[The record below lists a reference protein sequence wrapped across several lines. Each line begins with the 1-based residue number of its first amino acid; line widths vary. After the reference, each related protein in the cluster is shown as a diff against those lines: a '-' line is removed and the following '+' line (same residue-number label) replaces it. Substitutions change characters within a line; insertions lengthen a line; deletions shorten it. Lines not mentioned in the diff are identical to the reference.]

1 MKYFIHFKQHLL
13 LVCLLLFSK
22 GVFAQVDTK
31 DWVYE
36 YSNGKKYAVHV
47 AQAGNTLWGIH
58 TTYNVPVDEIV
69 AANPGIE
76 KGVKEGYRY
85 LIPLGGA
92 DMKVLSGTI
101 VREHSVEKGETAF
114 SIAKKYNCSVD
125 DLLKYN
131 PGIDKG
137 LKVGQVLKVI
147 IAPTSETIP
156 PKQTDK
162 PVVSTPAVTFTD
174 TVLVYEVKA
183 SETLYTISK
192 RFMVPVNELQ
202 KFNNLKSTN
211 IKTGDI
217 IRVPLK
223 KENVKP
229 VPVRE
234 VLPKEEIRKV
244 DQDLIFKSKSKYN
257 IAVLLSF
264 GLNDKSANTA
274 LKNLA
279 TEFYMGV
286 ELAADSLE
294 KLGFDATIK
303 IIDIPLDSVGI
314 MKILNTSEMKGM
326 DLIFGPLVPQ
336 SADIVGRWC
345 GQQKIRMV
353 CPSACNSS
361 LLKNNPYIY
370 ASVTTDMTQQEILA
384 KYTID
389 KYKTAQIILI
399 NPGNT
404 KDQELFDAY
413 RKRFIELS
421 KKNGNVKLIEAKLSD
436 FTTFIRKSGESVV
449 VFPSRDKGSV
459 LNFINTLHKA
469 VGKSPNA
476 DVTVFGLKEWGGF
489 DDIAGYYKTRY
500 KITWAS
506 SSDLNYSLPETQTL
520 LRLYRS
526 KYRADMSKAGA
537 HGFDVVYYFT
547 KTLLMKEDVSNEVIN
562 AFDLKSVETGGGYE
576 NQSCFILKHE
586 DYELIRVGVFYE

>member
-1 MKYFIHFKQHLL
+1 MKYFFF
-13 LVCLLLFSK
+13 VCLIAFSN
-22 GVFAQVDTK
+22 GLFAQTESK

-36 YSNGKKYAVHV
+36 YSNGKKYAVHI

-58 TTYNVPVDEIV
+58 TTYNVPVDDIV

-76 KGVKEGYRY
+76 KGVKEGFRY

-92 DMKVLSGTI
+92 DMKVQSGTI
-101 VREHSVEKGETAF
+101 VQEHTVLKGETAF
-114 SIAKKYNCSVD
+114 SIAKKYNSSVD
-125 DLLKYN
+125 DLLKFN

-137 LKVGQVLKVI
+137 LKLGQVLKIV
-147 IAPTSETIP
+147 IAPTTENIP
-156 PKQTDK
+156 PKQADK
-162 PVVSTPAVTFTD
+162 PTVIAPSITFSD

-192 RFMVPVNELQ
+192 RFMVPVTDLQ
-202 KFNNLKSTN
+202 KFNNLKSSA
-211 IKTGDI
+211 IKTGDVLKI
-217 IRVPLK
+217 PLK
-223 KENVKP
+223 KENVKQIQ
-229 VPVRE
+229 VRE
-234 VLPKEEIRKV
+234 VKPKEDIRKI
-244 DQDLIFKSKSKYN
+244 DEELIFKPKTKYT

-264 GLNDKSANTA
+264 GLNDKSNSA

-294 KLGFDATIK
+294 RLGFDATIK
-303 IIDIPLDSVGI
+303 VIDLPMDSVGI
-314 MKILNTSEMKGM
+314 FKILNTSEMKNM

-370 ASVTTDMTQQEILA
+370 ASVATDMTQQEILA
-384 KYTID
+384 KYTIE
-389 KYKTAQIILI
+389 KYKTAQIILV

-404 KDQELFDAY
+404 KDQELYDAY

-421 KKNGNVKLIEAKLSD
+421 KKNGNIKLIEAKSSD
-436 FTTFIRKSGESVV
+436 FTTFISKSGESVV
-449 VFPSRDKGSV
+449 VFPSRDKGAVIS
-459 LNFINTLHKA
+459 FINSLHKSI
-469 VGKSPNA
+469 GKSPNA
-476 DVTVFGLKEWGGF
+476 DVTVMGVKEWGGF
-489 DDIAGYYKTRY
+489 DDIAGYYKSRY

-506 SSDLNYSLPETQTL
+506 SSDLNYSLPDTQTL
-520 LRLYRS
+520 LRLYRK
-526 KYRADMSKAGA
+526 KYRADMNKAGA
-537 HGFDVVYYFT
+537 HGFDVVYYFS
-547 KTLLMKEDVSNEVIN
+547 KTLLMKEEVASEVIN
-562 AFDLKSVETGGGYE
+562 SFELKTTSVGGGYE

-586 DYELIRVGVFYE
+586 DYELVRVGVFYE

>member
-1 MKYFIHFKQHLL
+1 MKYFFLICILT
-13 LVCLLLFSK
+13 FSK
-22 GVFAQVDTK
+22 GLSAQTDTK

-36 YSNGKKYAVHV
+36 YSNGKKYAVHI
-47 AQAGNTLWGIH
+47 AQTGNTLWGIH
-58 TTYNVPVDEIV
+58 TTYNVPVDDIV

-76 KGVKEGYRY
+76 KGVKEGFRY

-101 VREHSVEKGETAF
+101 VREHTVAKGETAF
-114 SIAKKYNCSVD
+114 SVAKKYNCSVD

-147 IAPTSETIP
+147 IAPTSEQANPTV
-156 PKQTDK
+156 K
-162 PVVSTPAVTFTD
+162 PTEKPAVTAPSVTFTD
-174 TVLVYEVKA
+174 TVLVYEVKN
-183 SETLYTISK
+183 SETLYTLSK
-192 RFMVPVNELQ
+192 RFMVPVNDLQ
-202 KFNNLKSTN
+202 KFNNLKSTT
-211 IKTGDI
+211 IKSGDVLRI
-217 IRVPLK
+217 PLK
-223 KENVKP
+223 KENVKQ
-229 VPVRE
+229 VQVRE
-234 VLPKEEIRKV
+234 VQPKEDLRKV
-244 DQDLIFKSKSKYN
+244 DPELIFKAKTKYN

-264 GLNDKSANTA
+264 GLNDKGNTG

-303 IIDIPLDSVGI
+303 IIDLPMDSVGI
-314 MKILNTSEMKGM
+314 MKVLNTAEMKDM
-326 DLIFGPLVPQ
+326 DLIFGPLIPQ

-345 GQQKIRMV
+345 GKQKIRMI

-384 KYTID
+384 KYTIE

-399 NPGNT
+399 NPGIA

-436 FTTFIRKSGESVV
+436 YSTFIRKSGESVV
-449 VFPSRDKGSV
+449 ILPTRDKGTV
-459 LNFINTLHKA
+459 LNFINSLHKSI
-469 VGKSPNA
+469 GKSPNA
-476 DVTVFGLKEWGGF
+476 DVTVMGVKEWGGF
-489 DDIAGYYKTRY
+489 DDIAGYYKSKY

-506 SSDLNYSLPETQTL
+506 SSDLNYSLPDTQTL
-520 LRLYRS
+520 LRLYRK
-526 KYRADMSKAGA
+526 KYRTDMNKAGA

-547 KTLLMKEDVSNEVIN
+547 RTLLMGEEVPSEVVN
-562 AFDLKSVETGGGYE
+562 AFDPKVATAGGGYE

>member
-1 MKYFIHFKQHLL
+1 MKYFFLICILT
-13 LVCLLLFSK
+13 FSA
-22 GVFAQVDTK
+22 GLSAQTDTK

-36 YSNGKKYAVHV
+36 YSNGKKYAVHI
-47 AQAGNTLWGIH
+47 AQTGNTLWGIH
-58 TTYNVPVDEIV
+58 TTYNVPVDDIV

-76 KGVKEGYRY
+76 KGVKEGFRY

-101 VREHSVEKGETAF
+101 VREHTVEKGETAF

-147 IAPTSETIP
+147 IAPTSEQANPTV
-156 PKQTDK
+156 K
-162 PVVSTPAVTFTD
+162 PTEKPAVSAPSITFTD
-174 TVLVYEVKA
+174 TVLVYEVKN
-183 SETLYTISK
+183 SETLYTLSK
-192 RFMVPVNELQ
+192 RFMVPVNDLQ

-211 IKTGDI
+211 IKSGDVLKI
-217 IRVPLK
+217 PLK
-223 KENVKP
+223 KENVKQ
-229 VPVRE
+229 VQVRE
-234 VLPKEEIRKV
+234 VQPKEEIRKV
-244 DQDLIFKSKSKYN
+244 DQELIFKAKTKYN

-264 GLNDKSANTA
+264 GLNDKGNTG

-303 IIDIPLDSVGI
+303 VIDLPMDSVGI
-314 MKILNTSEMKGM
+314 MRVLNTPEMKDM

-345 GQQKIRMV
+345 GKQKIRMV

-384 KYTID
+384 KYTIE

-399 NPGNT
+399 NPGIA

-436 FTTFIRKSGESVV
+436 YSTFIRKSGESVV
-449 VFPSRDKGSV
+449 ILPTRDKGTV
-459 LNFINTLHKA
+459 LNFINSLHKS
-469 VGKSPNA
+469 VGKLQNA
-476 DVTVFGLKEWGGF
+476 DVTVMGVKEWGGF
-489 DDIAGYYKTRY
+489 DDIAGYYKTKY

-506 SSDLNYSLPETQTL
+506 SSDLNYSLPDTQTL
-520 LRLYRS
+520 LRLYRK
-526 KYRADMSKAGA
+526 KYRADMNKAGA

-547 KTLLMKEDVSNEVIN
+547 RTLLMKEEVPSEVVN
-562 AFDLKSVETGGGYE
+562 AFDLKVATTGGGYE

>member
-1 MKYFIHFKQHLL
+1 MKYFFLA
-13 LVCLLLFSK
+13 CLLAFSN
-22 GVFAQVDTK
+22 GLFAQTDTK

-36 YSNGKKYAVHV
+36 YTNGKKYAVHV
-47 AQAGNTLWGIH
+47 AQAGNTLWGLH
-58 TTYNVPVDEIV
+58 TTYNVPVDDIV

-92 DMKVLSGTI
+92 DMKVISGTTM
-101 VREHSVEKGETAF
+101 REHTVEKGETAF
-114 SIAKKYNCSVD
+114 SIAKKYNSSVD

-137 LKVGQVLKVI
+137 LKVGQVLKIV
-147 IAPTSETIP
+147 IAPTSEAATP
-156 PKQTDK
+156 PKQTEK
-162 PVVSTPAVTFTD
+162 PAVSAPSVTFTD
-174 TVLVYEVKA
+174 TVLVYEVKN

-192 RFMVPVNELQ
+192 RFMVPVADLQ
-202 KFNNLKSTN
+202 KVTNLKSTN
-211 IKTGDI
+211 IKSGDVLKI
-217 IRVPLK
+217 PLK
-223 KENVKP
+223 KENIKQ

-234 VLPKEEIRKV
+234 VQPKEEVRKV
-244 DQDLIFKSKSKYN
+244 DETLIFKSKTKYN

-264 GLNDKSANTA
+264 GLNDSKANTS

-303 IIDIPLDSVGI
+303 VIDLPMDSVGI
-314 MKILNTSEMKGM
+314 MKVLNTAEMKDM

-345 GQQKIRMV
+345 GKQKIRMV
-353 CPSACNSS
+353 CPSACNSA

-370 ASVTTDMTQQEILA
+370 ASVTSDMTQQEILA
-384 KYTID
+384 KYTIE
-389 KYKTAQIILI
+389 KFKTAQIILI
-399 NPGNT
+399 NPGIS

-436 FTTFIRKSGESVV
+436 YTTFIRKSGESVIV
-449 VFPSRDKGSV
+449 LPTRDKGTV
-459 LNFINTLHKA
+459 LSFINSLHKA
-469 VGKSPNA
+469 IGKSPGA
-476 DVTVFGLKEWGGF
+476 DVTVMGVKEWGGF
-489 DDIAGYYKTRY
+489 DDITGYYKTRY
-500 KITWAS
+500 KMTWAS
-506 SSDLNYSLPETQTL
+506 SSDLNYSLPDTQTL
-520 LRLYRS
+520 LRLYRK
-526 KYRADMSKAGA
+526 KYRADMNKAGA
-537 HGFDVVYYFT
+537 HGFDVVYYFV
-547 KTLLMKEDVSNEVIN
+547 KTLLMKEEVPSEVVN
-562 AFDLKSVETGGGYE
+562 AFDPKVAVPGGGYE
-576 NQSCFILKHE
+576 NQSCFILTHQ

>member
-1 MKYFIHFKQHLL
+1 MKYFFLICILT
-13 LVCLLLFSK
+13 FST
-22 GVFAQVDTK
+22 GLSAQTDTK

-36 YSNGKKYAVHV
+36 YSNGKKYAVHI
-47 AQAGNTLWGIH
+47 AQTGNTLWGIH
-58 TTYNVPVDEIV
+58 TTYNVPVDDIV

-76 KGVKEGYRY
+76 KGVKEGFRY

-101 VREHSVEKGETAF
+101 VREHTVEKGETAF

-147 IAPTSETIP
+147 IAPTSEQANPTV
-156 PKQTDK
+156 K
-162 PVVSTPAVTFTD
+162 PAEKPAVSTPSITFTD
-174 TVLVYEVKA
+174 TVLVYEVKN
-183 SETLYTISK
+183 SETLYTLSK
-192 RFMVPVNELQ
+192 RFMVPVNDLQ

-211 IKTGDI
+211 IKSGDVLKI
-217 IRVPLK
+217 PLK
-223 KENVKP
+223 KENVKQ
-229 VPVRE
+229 VQVRE
-234 VLPKEEIRKV
+234 VQPKEDIRKV
-244 DQDLIFKSKSKYN
+244 DEELIFKAKTKYN

-264 GLNDKSANTA
+264 GLNDKGNTG

-303 IIDIPLDSVGI
+303 VIDLPMDSVGI
-314 MKILNTSEMKGM
+314 MRVLNTPEMKDM

-345 GQQKIRMV
+345 GKQKIRMV

-384 KYTID
+384 KYTIE

-399 NPGNT
+399 NPGIA

-436 FTTFIRKSGESVV
+436 YSTFIRKSGESVV
-449 VFPSRDKGSV
+449 ILPTRDKGTV
-459 LNFINTLHKA
+459 LNFINSLHKS
-469 VGKSPNA
+469 VGKLQNA
-476 DVTVFGLKEWGGF
+476 DVTVMGVKEWGGF
-489 DDIAGYYKTRY
+489 DDIAGYYKTKY

-506 SSDLNYSLPETQTL
+506 SSDLNYSLPDTQAL
-520 LRLYRS
+520 LRLYRK
-526 KYRADMSKAGA
+526 KYRADMNKAGA

-547 KTLLMKEDVSNEVIN
+547 RTLLMKEEVPSEVVN
-562 AFDLKSVETGGGYE
+562 AFDLKVATAGGGYE

>member
-1 MKYFIHFKQHLL
+1 MKHIVYYKNFLL
-13 LVCLLLFSK
+13 LVCLLACSNGL
-22 GVFAQVDTK
+22 FAQIDTK

-36 YSNGKKYAVHV
+36 YANGKKYAVHI

-58 TTYNVPVDEIV
+58 TTYGVPVDDIV

-76 KGVKEGYRY
+76 KGVKEGFRY

-92 DMKVLSGTI
+92 DMKVQSGTI
-101 VREHSVEKGETAF
+101 VREHTVVKGETAF
-114 SIAKKYNCSVD
+114 SIAKKYNSSVD
-125 DLLKYN
+125 DLLKFN

-147 IAPTSETIP
+147 IAPTTETVL
-156 PKQTDK
+156 PKPADK
-162 PVVSTPAVTFTD
+162 PTVIGPSITFSD

-192 RFMVPVNELQ
+192 RFMVPVTDLQ
-202 KFNNLKSTN
+202 SFNNLKSSN
-211 IKTGDI
+211 LKTGDLLKI
-217 IRVPLK
+217 PLK
-223 KENVKP
+223 KENVKQIQ
-229 VPVRE
+229 VRE
-234 VLPKEEIRKV
+234 IKPKEELRKV
-244 DQDLIFKSKSKYN
+244 DDELIFKAKTKYN

-264 GLNDKSANTA
+264 GLNDKSNSA

-294 KLGFDATIK
+294 RLGFDATIK
-303 IIDIPLDSVGI
+303 IIDLPMDSIGI
-314 MKILNTSEMKGM
+314 FKILNTSEMKNM

-370 ASVTTDMTQQEILA
+370 ASVATDMTQQEVLA

-389 KYKTAQIILI
+389 TYKSAQIILV
-399 NPGNT
+399 NPGNN
-404 KDQELFDAY
+404 KDQELYDAY

-421 KKNGNVKLIEAKLSD
+421 KKNGNIKLIEAKISD
-436 FTTFIRKSGESVV
+436 YSTFVSKSGESVV
-449 VFPSRDKGSV
+449 IFPSRDKGTVIS
-459 LNFINTLHKA
+459 FINSLHKA
-469 VGKSPNA
+469 IGKSPNA
-476 DVTVFGLKEWGGF
+476 DVTVMGLKEWGGF
-489 DDIAGYYKTRY
+489 DEIAGYYKSKY

-506 SSDLNYSLPETQTL
+506 SSDLNYSLPDTQNL
-520 LRLYRS
+520 LRLYRK
-526 KYRADMSKAGA
+526 KYHADMNKAGA
-537 HGFDVVYYFT
+537 HGFDVIYYFT
-547 KTLLMKEDVSNEVIN
+547 RTLLLKEEVPSEVIN
-562 AFDLKSVETGGGYE
+562 SFELKQAFVGGGYE